1 MKISVLY
8 LEFALSR
15 FHLTWLQFFVGPI
28 FPLATF
34 EALREDRVMEVVYFP
49 QLPELVTFLVI
60 EVDLFLRSCDVMA

>member
-15 FHLTWLQFFVGPI
+15 FHLTWLLFFVGPF

-34 EALREDRVMEVVYFP
+34 EALREDRVMEVVFFS

-60 EVDLFLRSCDVMA
+60 EVDMFLRSCDVMA